1 VPHVEQELLT
11 LPEHRFLVGFVL
23 RERVFCVVFCR
34 SLFLLLHLAI
44 VLSVLLRFI
53 GSDYAFS
60 IFLLFM
66 LIYLEM
72 LYLINA

>member
-1 VPHVEQELLT
+1 MPHVGQELLT
-11 LPEHRFLVGFVL
+11 LPEHQFLVGFVL
-23 RERVFCVVFCR
+23 RGRVLCVVFCR

-44 VLSVLLRFI
+44 VLSVLLRST
-53 GSDYAFS
+53 GSDYTFS